1 MKIVNMNYK
10 QVLISAAF
18 SIAVLGVGAQQKSLD
33 YYIQNTP
40 FKMPQIVL
48 PTIPDK
54 AFNIIDF
61 GAVGDGKV
69 LNTRA
74 FSKAIAALEK
84 AGGGK
89 LVVPKGV
96 WMTGP
101 IEMKSSMELHVEE
114 GAIVQ
119 FSSDLTQFPL
129 HETSPGKYD
138 VVSPIWGDN
147 LHDVAFTGKGIFD
160 GAGGAWRP
168 VKKMKVTKSQWDSLQ
183 NVGGV
188 LSDDKKIWWPTL
200 AAKNGEV
207 LSKSIM
213 KKTNATLE
221 DYQALHDFLR
231 PKMFTL
237 SKVKNLLI
245 DGPTFR
251 NSPNFVINPR
261 QITNLLIQNVTV
273 YNPGWA
279 QNGDGIDISASEN
292 VVIYRTKVNAGDDGI
307 CMKSSGYKSGKAALQ
322 NVLIAECL
330 VNEGHGGFVI
340 GSNTDGGMKNIYVTN
355 CVFDGTDNGIRVKSN
370 SGRGGDVTGIYIE
383 NIVMPKIKNMAVLFD
398 TYYDDAPI
406 GSTDKSR
413 AAQHSGDK
421 IPFFHDFHISNVVC
435 LDANTAF
442 QFRGLPEQPVQDL
455 YFKNVSIKSAVGVIG
470 ENASHIVFDNVKI
483 NGSKDFDIPASLKNS
498 IQVQ

>member
-1 MKIVNMNYK
+1 MNYK
-10 QVLISAAF
+10 QVFISAVF
-18 SIAVLGVGAQQKSLD
+18 SISVLGANAQQKRLND
-33 YYIQNTP
+33 YIQNAP
-40 FKMPQIVL
+40 FKMPQTVL
-48 PTIPDK
+48 PTIPGK
-54 AFNIIDF
+54 TFNIVDF
-61 GAVGDGKV
+61 GAIGDGKT
-69 LNTRA
+69 LNTVA
-74 FSKAIAALEK
+74 FAKAIETLDK
-84 AGGGK
+84 AGGGQ
-89 LVVPKGV
+89 LIVPKGIWV
-96 WMTGP
+96 TGP
-101 IEMKSSMELHVEE
+101 IEVKSNMDFHVEE

-119 FSSDLTQFPL
+119 FSSDITQFPL
-129 HETSPGKYD
+129 HEMSPGKYD

-147 LHDVAFTGKGIFD
+147 LHDVSFTGKGIFD

-168 VKKMKVTKSQWDSLQ
+168 VKKMKVNMAQWDSLR

-188 LSDDKKIWWPTL
+188 LSDDGKIWWPTL

-207 LSKSIM
+207 LSRSIM
-213 KKTNATLE
+213 KKKNATLE

-292 VVIYRTKVNAGDDGI
+292 VVIYHTKVNAGDDGI
-307 CMKSSGYKSGKAALQ
+307 CMKSSGNKNGSAGLQ

-370 SGRGGDVTGIYIE
+370 SGRGGDVSGIYID
-383 NIVMPKIKNMAVLFD
+383 NIVMPKIKNTAILFD

-421 IPFFHDFHISNVVC
+421 IPFFHDFHISNIVC

-442 QFRGLPEQPVQDL
+442 QFRGLPEQSLQDL
-455 YFKNVSIKSAVGVIG
+455 YFKNIRIKSAVGVVG
-470 ENASHIVFDNVKI
+470 ENASNIVFENVEI
-483 NGSKDFDIPASLKNS
+483 NGSKDVDIPGSLKTGIR
-498 IQVQ
+498 IQ